1 MVVYI
6 DQVAPD
12 IAKETGRAAR
22 DSPQKGA
29 AVYAE
34 IYGMVFFAVNPVLV
48 FTGPS
53 GSVIFVFAVEFLK
66 AVRVRQACYFDL
78 QKVIE
83 IIQGSDMLPC
93 DQTSGYIGYAC
104 AVIFFHKLFM
114 PIRTL

>member
-1 MVVYI
+1 M

-12 IAKETGRAAR
+12 IAKETGLAAC

-34 IYGMVFFAVNPVLV
+34 IYAMVFSAVNAVRV

-53 GSVIFVFAVEFLK
+53 GSVIFVFAVEFRETI
-66 AVRVRQACYFDL
+66 RVRQACYFDL

-83 IIQGSDMLPC
+83 IIQGSDTLPC